1 MTRKKLLIV
10 LVALMGITGYVSGK
24 TISTLDLNISAGQ
37 TREFYVYMNT
47 KYTNIVSLQLD
58 MTLPAGLSLQ
68 TSFCD
73 VAPNLPDQTQKIYV
87 GEVGT
92 RVFRMI
98 TTSFNLIPFA
108 TGQHAVLKLSMTADK
123 TFKGGTVKL
132 SNMFGVLSTG
142 VKYSLIDD
150 YFTVKTVDYLKG
162 DVNFDG
168 QQNLLDVTDTI
179 DYVLGNSKL
188 YASTMDVN
196 GDGEVNVSDVMELI
210 DILLSK

>member
-1 MTRKKLLIV
+1 
-10 LVALMGITGYVSGK
+10 
-24 TISTLDLNISAGQ
+24 
-37 TREFYVYMNT
+37 
-47 KYTNIVSLQLD
+47 
-58 MTLPAGLSLQ
+58 
-68 TSFCD
+68 
-73 VAPNLPDQTQKIYV
+73 
-87 GEVGT
+87 
-92 RVFRMI
+92 MI